1 MAKDPV
7 CGMDVDPEKAA
18 ASSEYRGET
27 IYFCNPNCKVKFDE
41 APGKYVPD
49 KTNETVTLPV
59 EGMSCGKCAAKI
71 DNALR
76 ETEGVINCS
85 VDHVTKKA
93 EVEFD
98 PEKTD
103 REKLAN
109 LIEGLGY
116 TVPGAAPPETAPK
129 TVIDP
134 VCGMAV
140 SAVSAKGWSSD
151 YGGERYYFCNP
162 DCKKTFD
169 ADPEGALHPEAKLAE
184 EAIPPHP
191 GPIPQEE
198 GKVAEK
204 DSPAEIKTVT
214 LPIAG
219 MTCASCASTIEK
231 ALSALGGVNHAAVN
245 FAAGKATVKY
255 APEMT
260 STEEMEKAVA
270 DAGYEVIKSSGER
283 RIELKVIG
291 MGSDHC
297 AGVVKKALER
307 LEGVKDVET
316 NFANSYA
323 RLTYTEE
330 KLGVRQIMKAISD
343 AGYHPE
349 LIESGKDGSD
359 IEKEARQREIR
370 SLKNRFTLAAIFTVP
385 VFYVAMVE
393 MISESLIPGFISP
406 SHSPTGF
413 ALFQITLS
421 IPIII
426 IGWSFYKKGFPNLF
440 RGTPNMDSLIAMGTS
455 AAYGYSFYAAS
466 QVLLELDPQGRYV
479 RSLYFETAAV
489 IITLILFGKYLETVS
504 KGKTSEAIKKL
515 MGLAP
520 KTAIIEVDGV
530 EEMVA
535 VSDVQ
540 VDDIVIVKPGEKI
553 PVDGEVID
561 GRTAVDESMLT
572 GESIPVE
579 KTEGSKVAAATLNKT
594 GSIKFRAEKVGK
606 DTALAQI
613 IKLVEDAQGS
623 KAPIARMADIVA
635 GYFTWGVIASAVAA
649 GGIWTIAGTAF
660 GVTLPGGTF
669 VFTLTVMIAVL
680 IIACPCAL
688 GLATPTSIMVG
699 TGKGAELSI
708 LIKDAAALEHF
719 RKINFIVFDK
729 TGTLTEGRPRVTDIL
744 VYNNDNEDDVL
755 RMAASGEKKSEHP
768 LAEAIVEAATAR
780 GLKLLDVSEFNAIP
794 GQGIEITIDKSKL
807 FLGNEKLMAEKG
819 IHMKMAEDD
828 ASRLADEGKTPMF
841 IAKEGR
847 LAGIIAVADILKESS
862 VQAVKELH
870 GLGIKVAMLTGDNR
884 QTAEAIARLAGIDRV
899 LAEVLPEDK
908 SNEIKKL
915 QAEGYQVAMVG
926 DGINDAPALMQSDVG
941 VAIGAGTDVAM
952 ESAKIVLM
960 KSDLIDVVKA
970 YKLSAATLRNIKQN
984 LFWAF
989 GYNTIGIPIAAGIL
1003 YPFSG
1008 FLLSPAIAAAAM
1020 AFSSI
1025 SVVSNAL
1032 RLKRVRL

>member
-7 CGMDVDPEKAA
+7 CGMTVEPEKAA
-18 ASSEYRGET
+18 ATSEYRGET
-27 IYFCNPNCKVKFDE
+27 IYFCNPNCKKKFDE
-41 APGKYVPD
+41 TPD
-49 KTNETVTLPV
+49 AYLKPVNSEKLTLLV

-76 ETEGVINCS
+76 ETEGVIDCT

-93 EVEFD
+93 DIEFD
-98 PEKTD
+98 PGKTG
-103 REKLAN
+103 REELIAI
-109 LIEGLGY
+109 IEGLGY
-116 TVPGAAPPETAPK
+116 TIPEDNEPK
-129 TVIDP
+129 TAIDP
-134 VCGMAV
+134 VCGMTVNIA
-140 SAVSAKGWSSD
+140 SAKGGSSKCQ
-151 YGGERYYFCNP
+151 GETYYFCNP
-162 DCKKTFD
+162 NCKKKFD
-169 ADPEGALHPEAKLAE
+169 ADPEGVLHPEEKLAE
-184 EAIPPHP
+184 EATHP
-191 GPIPQEE
+191 LLDGE
-198 GKVAEK
+198 GEVRKKMVGETV
-204 DSPAEIKTVT
+204 TVT

-231 ALSALGGVNHAAVN
+231 ALSALDGVADAAVN

-255 APEMT
+255 DPMRATPED
-260 STEEMEKAVA
+260 MEKAVI
-270 DAGYEVIKSSGER
+270 DAGYEVIKSTGER

-307 LEGVKDVET
+307 LDGVKEVET

-323 RLTYTEE
+323 RLTYAKE
-330 KLGVRQIMKAISD
+330 KLGVRQIMKAITD

-349 LIESGKDGSD
+349 LVESGKDAQDAVD
-359 IEKEARQREIR
+359 IEREARQKEIR
-370 SLKNRFTLAAIFTVP
+370 ALKKKFTWAAIFTVP
-385 VFYVAMVE
+385 IFYVAMVE
-393 MISESLIPGFISP
+393 MISESLMPGFISP
-406 SHSPTGF
+406 SHSPVGF
-413 ALFQITLS
+413 ALFQVILS
-421 IPIII
+421 IPVII
-426 IGWSFYKKGFPNLF
+426 IGWNFYKKGFPNLF

-455 AAYGYSFYAAS
+455 AAYSYSFYAAS
-466 QVLLELDPQGRYV
+466 MVVFGLDPSGRYV

-530 EEMVA
+530 EEEVA

-540 VDDIVIVKPGEKI
+540 VGDIVIVKPGEKI
-553 PVDGEVID
+553 PVDGEVVD

-579 KTEGSKVAAATLNKT
+579 KGPGSKVAAATLNKT
-594 GSIKFRAEKVGK
+594 GSIKFRAERVGK

-613 IKLVEDAQGS
+613 IKLVEEAQGS
-623 KAPIARMADIVA
+623 KAPIARLADVVA
-635 GYFTWGVIASAVAA
+635 GYFTWGVIGAATVA
-649 GGIWTIAGTAF
+649 GLIWTLAGTAF
-660 GVTLPGGTF
+660 GVALPGGTF
-669 VFTLTVMIAVL
+669 IFALTVVIAVL

-699 TGKGAELSI
+699 TGKGAELGI

-719 RKINFIVFDK
+719 RKINFVVFDK
-729 TGTLTEGRPRVTDIL
+729 TGTLTEGRPRVTDITP
-744 VYNNDNEDDVL
+744 YNDYNEDDILSV
-755 RMAASGEKKSEHP
+755 AASGEKKSEHP
-768 LAEAIVEAATAR
+768 LAEAIVEEAAGR
-780 GLKLLDVSEFNAIP
+780 NLELLDVAEFNAIP
-794 GQGIEITIDKSKL
+794 GHGIEITIDESKL
-807 FLGNEKLMAEKG
+807 FLGNQKLMVDKKIAMQ
-819 IHMKMAEDD
+819 IAEDD

-841 IAKEGR
+841 VAKDGS
-847 LAGIIAVADILKESS
+847 LMGIIAVADVLKENS
-862 VQAVKELH
+862 VKAVKELH

-884 QTAEAIARLAGIDRV
+884 RTAEAIAKTAGIDRV

-908 SNEIKKL
+908 SNEVKKL
-915 QAEGYQVAMVG
+915 QAEGYTVAMVG
-926 DGINDAPALMQSDVG
+926 DGINDAPALTQSDVG

-960 KSDLIDVVKA
+960 KSDLLDVVRA

-1008 FLLSPAIAAAAM
+1008 FLLNPAVAAAAM

-1032 RLKRVRL
+1032 RLKNVRL